1 MKDPR
6 FRYALEAIVPVKTG
20 LASPQTEME
29 LLCRSQDPPWV
40 QWYAQ
45 VPGIVLNAV
54 QNFGVTRLAVN
65 LDTQHILNPRI
76 AESIA
81 RMGQLPVDIEW
92 TENVSTPALVEKAAH
107 ILVGWR
113 DQYGFGLSID
123 DVGCGQDGYQRARLT
138 DARRIK
144 IAGPAFQE
152 WRQSARQC
160 QMIHGLI
167 DLYRSVDIDV
177 VVEWVETLEDVA
189 QAEYMGATHTQG
201 RMWRTRE
208 IMGIL

>member
-1 MKDPR
+1 MKEPR
-6 FRYALEAIVPVKTG
+6 FRYALEAIVPVKG
-20 LASPQTEME
+20 GVAQSHTEME
-29 LLCRSQDPPWV
+29 LLCRTQDPSWA
-40 QWYAQ
+40 QWYDQ
-45 VPGIVLNAV
+45 VPDIVLNAI
-54 QNFGVTRLAVN
+54 QNFGVKRLAIN

-76 AESIA
+76 AQSIA
-81 RMGQLPVDIEW
+81 RMGRLPIDIEW
-92 TENVSTPALVEKAAH
+92 TENVSTPALVEQAAK

-113 DQYGFGLSID
+113 DKHGFGLSID

-144 IAGPAFQE
+144 IAGSMFQE

-189 QAEYMGATHTQG
+189 QAEFMGATHTQG
-201 RMWRTRE
+201 RMWRARE
-208 IMGIL
+208 IIGIL